1 MIREEVDDSLSQM
14 LPTNARI
21 HNNILNVPNFA
32 AISQKFLLHK
42 HASGRND
49 LSGSQITYKRK
60 TETNCNQRQ
69 IPILFN

>member
-21 HNNILNVPNFA
+21 HNNMLNVPNFA
-32 AISQKFLLHK
+32 AISQKFLLDK

-49 LSGSQITYKRK
+49 RSGSKPNNIQKENWNK
-60 TETNCNQRQ
+60 
-69 IPILFN
+69 L